1 MNIQKWYIYYA
12 CFVPLVYFC
21 LWIYPKQYS
30 NVVHIGNE
38 EAKNEMTEVH
48 RQKNSIS
55 KVKSGA
61 RFINKELI
69 GILVLP

>member
-1 MNIQKWYIYYA
+1 
-12 CFVPLVYFC
+12 
-21 LWIYPKQYS
+21 LWIYRKQYS
-30 NVVHIGNE
+30 NVVHIGIE

-61 RFINKELI
+61 RFINKELSAF
-69 GILVLP
+69 